1 MIKNIIF
8 DIGNV
13 LMEYR
18 WAEALEDT
26 GLSKET
32 AQDIWTQMFDDNLWV
47 MHDAG
52 TATTDDLIKQFGAR
66 FPEYAKNIEEFLIH
80 GERMHIKRPEIW
92 EKVHTLKQLG
102 YGIYLLSNYS
112 EYLFKIH
119 MKDAAFMDD
128 IDGKLV
134 SYEVNQV
141 KPDRDIYETLL
152 DRFSLDPRDCIF
164 LDDRKENTD
173 TAKALGIESITIESR
188 KHLNEVLD
196 ELIKKRS

>member
-119 MKDAAFMDD
+119 MKDATFMDD

-152 DRFSLDPRDCIF
+152 DRFSLDPKDCIF

>member
-1 MIKNIIF
+1 MLKNVIF

-26 GLSKET
+26 GISKEI
-32 AQDIWTQMFDDNLWV
+32 ANDIWSEMFDDELWV

-52 TATTDDLIKQFGAR
+52 TASVYDLIEQFGAR
-66 FPEYAKNIEEFLIH
+66 FPKYADNIKEFLIH
-80 GERMHIKRPEIW
+80 GERMNLPRPEVW

-119 MKDAAFMDD
+119 MKEALFMND

-141 KPDRDIYETLL
+141 KPDRDIYETLIEMY
-152 DRFSLDPRDCIF
+152 SLDPKECIF

-173 TAKALGIESITIESR
+173 TAKALGIDSITIESR
-188 KHLNEVLD
+188 EHINSVLED
-196 ELIKKRS
+196 LIKERS